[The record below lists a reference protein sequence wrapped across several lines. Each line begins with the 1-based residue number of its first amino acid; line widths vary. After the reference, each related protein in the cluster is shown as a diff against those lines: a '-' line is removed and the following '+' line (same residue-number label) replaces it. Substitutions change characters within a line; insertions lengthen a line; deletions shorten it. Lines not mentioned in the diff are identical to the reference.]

1 MKLCAKS
8 WTGREAPV
16 IEELHIRN
24 LALIEEKT
32 VQFRKGLNILTG
44 ETGAGKSV
52 LIGALGLVLGGKG
65 DNGFIRTGCDEGEVT
80 AVFSVDRPDVK
91 QWLAAHDLDAE
102 EEGLIL
108 RRKIR
113 TGGRGAVYIQS
124 RPFTLAELG
133 ELGSLLVDVHGQ
145 HDHQSLFHI
154 DQHRRFLDQSGR
166 LEDRNREVQ
175 QLFGE
180 LKEKTEEIR
189 LLREELEG
197 IEKERE
203 FLSFAASEIEE
214 ADLREGEEEEIRSSL
229 RRMEQAEDLY
239 STVDSLLSLLPENRG
254 GCLGSLRKALGF
266 FEKLKSMDPASAELA
281 DRFSNAFYEL
291 EDLSDSVS
299 SLNDELSF
307 SPEEKEALEDRL
319 AVIKKVCRK
328 YGATVDEVQAYYDE
342 CSAKLDQLD
351 NSSGNLEGLAR
362 ERDELESTLINRA
375 LALSEER
382 KKAGSVL
389 EGKVAE
395 VLRSLGMPS
404 AHFSA
409 GITQK
414 TGPQGQSL
422 CGLNGIDRVEFLFSA
437 NKGEPLKALKEV
449 ASGGELSRVMLAIKS
464 ALAGS
469 DGTPVLVFDEIDA
482 GIGGE
487 IGSSIGK
494 HMRKLASF
502 HQILCITHLA
512 SIAVY
517 ADNHIKVEK
526 NERDNRTLTD
536 LYALEGSRKVS
547 EIARMLS
554 GDSEGDAS
562 LSHAEELLKSASL

>member
-1 MKLCAKS
+1 M
-8 WTGREAPV
+8 

-32 VQFRKGLNILTG
+32 VQFKKGLNILTG

-52 LIGALGLVLGGKG
+52 LIGALGLVLGGKA
-65 DNGFIRTGCDEGEVT
+65 DNSFIRTGCDEGEVT
-80 AVFSVDRPDVK
+80 ALFSIESSDVRD
-91 QWLAAHDLDAE
+91 WLKEHDLDTE
-102 EEGLIL
+102 DGTLIL
-108 RRKIR
+108 RRKVR
-113 TGGRGAVYIQS
+113 AGGRGAVYIQS
-124 RPFTLAELG
+124 RPFTMAELN

-154 DQHRRFLDQSGR
+154 DQHRRFLDQSGH
-166 LEDRNREVQ
+166 LEQTNREVQ
-175 QLFGE
+175 YLFGS
-180 LKEKTEEIR
+180 LKEKTEEIAGVR
-189 LLREELEG
+189 KALED

-203 FLSFAASEIEE
+203 FLSFAASEIED
-214 ADLREGEEEEIRSSL
+214 ADLKEGEEEEIRASL

-239 STVDSLLSLLPENRG
+239 STVDTLLSLLPESRG
-254 GCLGSLRKALGF
+254 GVMGPLRQALNFFGKLGD
-266 FEKLKSMDPASAELA
+266 MDPASRELS

-291 EDLSDSVS
+291 EDISDSVS

-319 AVIKKVCRK
+319 AVIKKICRK
-328 YGATVDEVQAYYDE
+328 YGSDLDEVQAYGNE
-342 CSAKLDQLD
+342 CRSKLEQLD
-351 NSSGNLEGLAR
+351 NSSGNLERLNA
-362 ERDELESTLINRA
+362 ERDELEKTLIDKA
-375 LALSEER
+375 VALSDER
-382 KKAGSVL
+382 KKAGRAL
-389 EGKVAE
+389 EEKVAE

-404 AHFSA
+404 AHFSV

-414 TGPQGQSL
+414 TGSQGQAL

-437 NKGEPLKALKEV
+437 NRGEPLKALREV
-449 ASGGELSRVMLAIKS
+449 ASGGEISRVMLAIKS
-464 ALAGS
+464 ALAG
-469 DGTPVLVFDEIDA
+469 GGGIPVLVFDEIDA

-487 IGSSIGK
+487 IGSAIGK
-494 HMRKLASF
+494 HMKKLASF

-526 NERDNRTLTD
+526 NEQEDRTLTD
-536 LYALEGSRKVS
+536 LFALEGSRKVS

-562 LSHAEELLKSASL
+562 LSHAEELLKSASV